1 MLYLY
6 SNTDLDLY
14 SLFLSVLLQI
24 YDPIHNFPYED
35 VNLREK
41 NQLFNTGTK

>member
-6 SNTDLDLY
+6 SNTELDLY

-24 YDPIHNFPYED
+24 YDPIHNFPYVD
-35 VNLREK
+35 VDLRVK
-41 NQLFNTGTK
+41 NHIL

>member
-14 SLFLSVLLQI
+14 SLFPSVLLQI
-24 YDPIHNFPYED
+24 YDPIHNFPYVD
-35 VNLREK
+35 TDLREK
-41 NQLFNTGTK
+41 NHIL